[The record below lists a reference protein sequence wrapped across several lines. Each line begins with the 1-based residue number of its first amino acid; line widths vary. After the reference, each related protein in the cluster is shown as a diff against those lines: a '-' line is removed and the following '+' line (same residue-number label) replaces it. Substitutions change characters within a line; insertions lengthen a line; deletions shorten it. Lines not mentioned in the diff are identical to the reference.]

1 MIEEIQNAIDVL
13 EKHNIL
19 SSSQVEEI
27 RIESGM
33 VDVEREQEIERLK
46 EYIKTP
52 LIDIPEGTIDSIK
65 SLIENHNESV
75 VAYRIQAENK
85 LRTYGINV

>member
-1 MIEEIQNAIDVL
+1 M
-13 EKHNIL
+13 
-19 SSSQVEEI
+19 EEI